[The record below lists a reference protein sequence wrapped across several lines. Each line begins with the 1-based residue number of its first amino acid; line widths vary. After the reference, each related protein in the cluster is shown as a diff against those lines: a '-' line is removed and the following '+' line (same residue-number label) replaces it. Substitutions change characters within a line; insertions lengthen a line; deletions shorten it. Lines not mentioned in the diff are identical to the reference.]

1 MGISQY
7 PSCVSLPYVDKPY
20 PPLLDFLA
28 QRFPRVEKT
37 VWEQRIR
44 EGKVLDEASVPIT
57 FATPYIPQ
65 QKIFYFREV
74 KEEPLIPLQEKIIFQ
89 NAELLVAC
97 KPPFLPVIPS
107 GPYVHECLLYR
118 LRASTGNSDLV
129 PLHRIDRETSGL
141 ILFSKNKATR
151 GLYGDLFLNGT
162 ITKTYEALSKQEHR
176 PKTSDW
182 IVENRLVKA
191 EPWFR
196 MKSASGEVNARS
208 RIKLVDYRE
217 NRAHFLLS
225 PITGKQHQLRVHMSG
240 LGLTIMNDRYYPE
253 LLSKLADDLE
263 KPLQLLAKR
272 VQFKDPVS
280 GEEMEFESERKLHF

>member
-1 MGISQY
+1 
-7 PSCVSLPYVDKPY
+7 
-20 PPLLDFLA
+20 
-28 QRFPRVEKT
+28 